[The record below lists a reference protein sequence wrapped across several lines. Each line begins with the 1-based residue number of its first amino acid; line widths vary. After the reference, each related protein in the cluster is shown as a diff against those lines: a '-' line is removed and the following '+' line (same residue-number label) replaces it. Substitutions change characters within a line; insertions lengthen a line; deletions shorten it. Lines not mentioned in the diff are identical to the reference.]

1 MVEHKKFH
9 QNWSNPLILALASLM
24 LIQNGCQ
31 IVTTAAYIIYG
42 NEEKPPCK
50 VKMTGR
56 VAVLCWT
63 DPSLTYTDSDNANM
77 VGSELS
83 KKIALKLGGKKK
95 DKLTMVPQQEVLNRL
110 DNYPDNIT
118 GEEDLIA
125 IAKDLEA
132 DYLIGVYLMSFEYQ
146 EGIGVYQ
153 GKATYAVT
161 LIDGKKGEVVYDR
174 QVIPQYVYPPNRT
187 VSSDSVNGAQ
197 FRREYISKLAEH
209 IGWEFYPHDR
219 HDIDI

>member
-1 MVEHKKFH
+1 MVERKIFH
-9 QNWSNPLILALASLM
+9 QNWLNPLILAFASFM
-24 LIQNGCQ
+24 LILGGCQ
-31 IVTTAAYIIYG
+31 LVTTAVILFKG
-42 NEEKPPCK
+42 TDVPPPCK
-50 VKMTGR
+50 EKLTGR

-83 KKIALKLGGKKK
+83 KKIALKLGSKKK
-95 DKLTMVPQQEVLNRL
+95 SKITMVPQQEVLNRL

-161 LIDGKKGEVVYDR
+161 LINGKTGEVVYDN

-187 VSSDSVNGAQ
+187 VSSDAVNGAQ

-219 HDIDI
+219 YDVDI

>member
-1 MVEHKKFH
+1 MVEHKKS
-9 QNWSNPLILALASLM
+9 QQKLLIPLILAFASLA
-24 LIQNGCQ
+24 LIQGGCQ
-31 IVTTAAYIIYG
+31 IVTTAFYLING
-42 NEEKPPCK
+42 TEEKPPCK
-50 VKMTGR
+50 VKLTGR

-83 KKIALKLGGKKK
+83 KKIALKLGSKKK
-95 DKLTMVPQQEVLNRL
+95 SKITMVPQQEVLNRL

-153 GKATYAVT
+153 ASCLQVL
-161 LIDGKKGEVVYDR
+161 LIARSLHIVNRGFAA
-174 QVIPQYVYPPNRT
+174 QVERT
-187 VSSDSVNGAQ
+187 
-197 FRREYISKLAEH
+197 R
-209 IGWEFYPHDR
+209 
-219 HDIDI
+219 

>member
-1 MVEHKKFH
+1 MVEHKNSH
-9 QNWSNPLILALASLM
+9 QKWLIPLILTFGSLI
-24 LIQNGCQ
+24 LIQGGCQ
-31 IVTTAAYIIYG
+31 LVTTAFYLING
-42 NEEKPPCK
+42 TEEKPPCK

-83 KKIALKLGGKKK
+83 KKIALKLGSKKK
-95 DKLTMVPQQEVLNRL
+95 SKITMVPQQEVLNRL

-161 LIDGKKGEVVYDR
+161 LIDGKDGKVVYDN

-187 VSSDSVNGAQ
+187 VSSDAVNGAQ

-219 HDIDI
+219 YDVDI

>member
-1 MVEHKKFH
+1 MVEHKNFPRK
-9 QNWSNPLILALASLM
+9 WLNPLILAFACLL

-31 IVTTAAYIIYG
+31 LVSSAVILFGGTDV
-42 NEEKPPCK
+42 KPPCK
-50 VKMTGR
+50 EKLTGR

-83 KKIALKLGGKKK
+83 KKIALKLGKKKK

-153 GKATYAVT
+153 GKATYTVT
-161 LIDGKKGEVVYDR
+161 LIDGKKGEVVYDN

-187 VSSDSVNGAQ
+187 VSSDAVNGAQ
-197 FRREYISKLAEH
+197 FRREYIQKLAER

-219 HDIDI
+219 YDVDI

>member
-1 MVEHKKFH
+1 MVEQKKIH
-9 QNWSNPLILALASLM
+9 RKWSIPLILAFASFV

-31 IVTTAAYIIYG
+31 LVTTAVYLIKG
-42 NEEKPPCK
+42 TDVDPPCK
-50 VKMTGR
+50 VKISGK

-83 KKIALKLGGKKK
+83 KRIAAKLGGKKK
-95 DKLTMVPQQEVLNRL
+95 DKLTMIPQQEVLNRL

-118 GEEDLIA
+118 SESDLIA

-132 DYLIGVYLMSFEYQ
+132 DYLIAVYLMSFEYQ
-146 EGIGVYQ
+146 EGVGVYQ

-161 LIDGKKGEVVYDR
+161 LIDGKKGEVVYDN

-197 FRREYISKLAEH
+197 FRREYIFKLAEH

-219 HDIDI
+219 YDVDI

>member
-1 MVEHKKFH
+1 MVNDKKFH
-9 QNWSNPLILALASLM
+9 NRWLYPLLAAFSMLILAQS
-24 LIQNGCQ
+24 GCQ
-31 IVTTAAYIIYG
+31 IVTSLLILINGTDID
-42 NEEKPPCK
+42 PPCT
-50 VKMTGR
+50 VKMSGK

-83 KKIALKLGGKKK
+83 KKIAMKLGGKKK
-95 DKLTMVPQQEVLNRL
+95 NKITMIPQQEVLNRL

-118 GEEDLIA
+118 GEEDLIS

-161 LIDGKKGEVVYDR
+161 LIDGKKGEVVYDN

-187 VSSDSVNGAQ
+187 VNSDSVNGAQ

-209 IGWEFYPHDR
+209 IGWEFYAHDR
-219 HDIDI
+219 YDVDI

>member
-1 MVEHKKFH
+1 MVEHKNSH
-9 QNWSNPLILALASLM
+9 QKWLIPLILTFSSLV
-24 LIQNGCQ
+24 LIQGGCQ
-31 IVTTAAYIIYG
+31 LVTTAFYLING
-42 NEEKPPCK
+42 TEEKPPCK

-83 KKIALKLGGKKK
+83 KKIALKLGSKKK
-95 DKLTMVPQQEVLNRL
+95 SKITMVPQQEVLNRL

-118 GEEDLIA
+118 GEDDLIA

-161 LIDGKKGEVVYDR
+161 LIDGKAEKVVYDN

-187 VSSDSVNGAQ
+187 VSSDAVNGAQ
-197 FRREYISKLAEH
+197 FRREYISKLAER
-209 IGWEFYPHDR
+209 IGWEFYPHD
-219 HDIDI
+219 HFDVDI

>member
-1 MVEHKKFH
+1 MVEDKYFPRK
-9 QNWSNPLILALASLM
+9 WLIPLILAFASLV

-31 IVTTAAYIIYG
+31 LVTTAFYLING
-42 NEEKPPCK
+42 TEEKPPCK
-50 VKMTGR
+50 VKIKGR

-83 KKIALKLGGKKK
+83 KKIALKLSGKKK

-161 LIDGKKGEVVYDR
+161 LIDGKEGKVVYDN

-219 HDIDI
+219 YDVDI

>member
-1 MVEHKKFH
+1 MVEHKYSHRKWFF
-9 QNWSNPLILALASLM
+9 PLILAFTSFV

-31 IVTTAAYIIYG
+31 IVTTAFYLING
-42 NEEKPPCK
+42 TEEKPPCK
-50 VKMTGR
+50 VKLNGR

-83 KKIALKLGGKKK
+83 KKIALKLGKKKK

-161 LIDGKKGEVVYDR
+161 LINGKTGEVVYDN

-187 VSSDSVNGAQ
+187 VSSDAVNGAQ

-219 HDIDI
+219 YDVDI

>member
-1 MVEHKKFH
+1 MVEYKNFPR
-9 QNWSNPLILALASLM
+9 NWSNPLILALASFM
-24 LIQNGCQ
+24 LILGGCQ
-31 IVTTAAYIIYG
+31 IVTTAVYLIKG
-42 NEEKPPCK
+42 TSVDPPCK
-50 VKMTGR
+50 VKMTGK

-63 DPSLTYTDSDNANM
+63 DPSLTYTDSDNADM

-83 KKIALKLGGKKK
+83 KKIALKLNNKKK
-95 DKLTMVPQQEVLNRL
+95 SKITMVPQQEVRNRL

-161 LIDGKKGEVVYDR
+161 LIDGKKGEVVYDN

-187 VSSDSVNGAQ
+187 VSSDAVNGAQ

-219 HDIDI
+219 YDVDI

>member
-1 MVEHKKFH
+1 MVEYKNFPRK
-9 QNWSNPLILALASLM
+9 WSNPLILALAGLV
-24 LIQNGCQ
+24 LIMSGCQ
-31 IVTTAAYIIYG
+31 LVTTAVYLIKG
-42 NEEKPPCK
+42 TSVDPPCK
-50 VKMTGR
+50 VKMTGK

-63 DPSLTYTDSDNANM
+63 DPSLTYTDSDNADM

-83 KKIALKLGGKKK
+83 KKIALKLNNKKK
-95 DKLTMVPQQEVLNRL
+95 NKITMVPQQEVRNRL

-161 LIDGKKGEVVYDR
+161 LIDGKTGEVVYDN

-187 VSSDSVNGAQ
+187 VSSDAVNGAQ

-219 HDIDI
+219 YDVDI

>member
-1 MVEHKKFH
+1 MVEHKNFPRK
-9 QNWSNPLILALASLM
+9 WLNPLILAFAGFM
-24 LIQNGCQ
+24 LILGGCQ
-31 IVTTAAYIIYG
+31 LVTTAVYLIKG
-42 NEEKPPCK
+42 TSVDPPCK
-50 VKMTGR
+50 VKLSGR

-77 VGSELS
+77 VGAELS

-161 LIDGKKGEVVYDR
+161 LINGKTGEVVYDN

-187 VSSDSVNGAQ
+187 VSSDAVNGAQ

-219 HDIDI
+219 YDVDI

>member
-1 MVEHKKFH
+1 MVEHKYSHRKWFF
-9 QNWSNPLILALASLM
+9 PLILAFASFV

-31 IVTTAAYIIYG
+31 IVTTAFYLING
-42 NEEKPPCK
+42 TEEKPPCK
-50 VKMTGR
+50 VKLTGR

-83 KKIALKLGGKKK
+83 KKIALKLGSKKK
-95 DKLTMVPQQEVLNRL
+95 SKITMVPQQEVLNRL

-161 LIDGKKGEVVYDR
+161 LIDGKDGKVVYDN

-187 VSSDSVNGAQ
+187 VSSDAVNGAQ

-209 IGWEFYPHDR
+209 IGWQFYPHDR
-219 HDIDI
+219 FDVDI

>member
-1 MVEHKKFH
+1 MVEHKNFPRK
-9 QNWSNPLILALASLM
+9 WLNPLILAFACLA
-24 LIQNGCQ
+24 LIQGGCQ
-31 IVTTAAYIIYG
+31 IVTTAFYLING
-42 NEEKPPCK
+42 TEEKPPCK

-83 KKIALKLGGKKK
+83 KKIALKLGSKKK
-95 DKLTMVPQQEVLNRL
+95 SKITMVPQQEVLNRL

-118 GEEDLIA
+118 GEDDLIA

-161 LIDGKKGEVVYDR
+161 LIDGKAGKTVYDN

-187 VSSDSVNGAQ
+187 VSSDAVNGAQ
-197 FRREYISKLAEH
+197 FRREYISKLAER
-209 IGWEFYPHDR
+209 IGWEFYPHD
-219 HDIDI
+219 HFDVDI

>member
-1 MVEHKKFH
+1 MVEHKKS
-9 QNWSNPLILALASLM
+9 QQKLLIPLILAFASLA
-24 LIQNGCQ
+24 LIQGGCQ
-31 IVTTAAYIIYG
+31 IVTTAFYLING
-42 NEEKPPCK
+42 TEEKPPCK
-50 VKMTGR
+50 VKLTGR

-83 KKIALKLGGKKK
+83 KKIALKLGSKKK
-95 DKLTMVPQQEVLNRL
+95 SKITMVPQQEVLNRL

-161 LIDGKKGEVVYDR
+161 LIDGKDGKVVYDN

-209 IGWEFYPHDR
+209 IGWQFYPHDR
-219 HDIDI
+219 FDVDI